1 MTIGSFEHSGNYIVK
16 EGSTIGEL
24 LEFANIELKNGD
36 TLVRGGPLR
45 GESLD
50 KLTAA

>member
-36 TLVRGGPLR
+36 TLVRGGR
-45 GESLD
+45 CAAKAWTSW
-50 KLTAA
+50 TAA